1 MVNIQIPIRFGCGP
15 REGAYV
21 VLSRLYKLNSRDIV
35 KPSLRFNFAKGF
47 MSMKKLAG
55 VILVILSKFIAS
67 PGFAEAGKDIVILD
81 VRTPEEF
88 KETHVTG
95 ARNIDFKSPGF
106 KAEIEKLD
114 KDKSYK
120 LYCRSGNRSGKTL
133 DLMKTMG
140 FRDLENLGSVKDA
153 SEKLKIACAG
163 EKPC

>member
-1 MVNIQIPIRFGCGP
+1 
-15 REGAYV
+15 
-21 VLSRLYKLNSRDIV
+21 
-35 KPSLRFNFAKGF
+35 
-47 MSMKKLAG
+47 MKKVLAG
-55 VILVILSKFIAS
+55 FILVILSKFIAS
-67 PGFAEAGKDIVILD
+67 PALAEAGKDVVILD